1 MTIETKTT
9 IQLSDLT
16 TVEFE
21 CKNCHAIGSWPIDV
35 AKNPPTG
42 CPCRTDLP
50 WMAHGGQQ
58 FAQIVDLIALVQKL
72 GKADKEL
79 FVLRFVL
86 KTPPGSVAQK
96 L

>member
-21 CKNCHAIGSWPIDV
+21 CKNCRAIVSWPIDV
-35 AKNPPTG
+35 AKNPPTV
-42 CPCRTDLP
+42 CPCRTDQP
-50 WMAHGGQQ
+50 WMVHGGQQ
-58 FAQIVDLIALVQKL
+58 FVEIVDLIHLLRKL
-72 GKADKEL
+72 SKADKEL
-79 FVLRFVL
+79 FALRFAL
-86 KTPPGSVAQK
+86 KTPPAVAQK